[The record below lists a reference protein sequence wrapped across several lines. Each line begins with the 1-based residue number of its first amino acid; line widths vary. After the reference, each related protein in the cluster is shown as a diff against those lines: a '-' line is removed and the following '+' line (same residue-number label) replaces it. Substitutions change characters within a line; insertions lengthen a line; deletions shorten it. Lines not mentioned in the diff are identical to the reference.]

1 MKINKRLRLNTFI
14 SLGVIFVMMVT
25 IAWTFREIYR
35 ADRKMLLADQMRKI
49 TFERILLRDNYIINP
64 SEQTKVLWLTKSEN
78 IRTLLESAS
87 EMFTDSEEIALL
99 QATRNSFEETFSS
112 FSEIMKQYGQS
123 DRAGK
128 KLVFSQVQLNQI
140 SYVFQ
145 KAQSLNDG
153 LDNLYELSERA
164 AKKTQIRG
172 AFLIVFFIMGG
183 TIMIVANSVSLN
195 KMLAKRMSELHDGI
209 KIIGGGN
216 LDYRIGETGGDELS
230 DLARITNEV
239 VKNLQQEIIFR
250 KQVEAGIRILN
261 AELETFS
268 YSVSHDLR
276 APLRGIDGW
285 SLALLEDYDE
295 KLDDQAR
302 KYLQLVRTE
311 TQQMG
316 RLIDDMLKLSRVTR
330 AELKLTPIDLAAMA
344 HSIVKRLHEERPDRR
359 IEFIIQPALR
369 TNGDNQLID
378 IALFN
383 LLDNAVKFTGT
394 RSHARIELGEVE
406 VDGGKTF
413 FVRDNGVGFD
423 RAFAGKLFG
432 AFQRLHKSSE
442 VPGTGIGL
450 ATVQR
455 IIHRH
460 GGRIWADAQVD
471 QGATFYFTLKETI

>member
-87 EMFTDSEEIALL
+87 EMFTESEEIALL
-99 QATRNSFEETFSS
+99 QATRKSFEETFSS

-128 KLVFSQVQLNQI
+128 KFVFSQAQLNQI

-164 AKKTQIRG
+164 AKKTQARG
-172 AFLIVFFIMGG
+172 AFLIVFFILGG
-183 TIMIVANSVSLN
+183 TLMIVVNSALLN
-195 KMLAKRMSELHDGI
+195 KMLAKRIGALHEGV

-216 LDYRIGETGGDELS
+216 LDYRIEEAGSDELS

-250 KQVEAGIRILN
+250 KQVEVGIRILN

-285 SLALLEDYDE
+285 SLALLEDYGE

-330 AELKLTPIDLAAMA
+330 AELKLTSIDLTAMA
-344 HSIVKRLHEERPDRR
+344 HSIIKRLQAERPDRR
-359 IEFIIQPALR
+359 IEFLIQPVLR
-369 TNGDNQLID
+369 ANGDNQLID

-383 LLDNAVKFTGT
+383 LLDNAAKFTGT
-394 RSHARIELGEVE
+394 RSHAKIEFGEAE
-406 VDGGKTF
+406 VDGGKAF

-423 RAFAGKLFG
+423 MAFAGKLFG

-442 VPGTGIGL
+442 FPGTGIGL